1 VAQFPPAV
9 RRGRL
14 LPGPVRLGLVP
25 CRHSGAGSGYALV
38 HHPDRKALFFPIGI
52 TYLNDYPCPDPNFQ
66 PPPGQT
72 LEEFLTEGAAAII
85 DLVTE
90 LEVIVDGQHL
100 NDLFSYRAISR
111 LFTFTSRSIPCS
123 FDSCVTGTEQY
134 GVTDGYWILLRP
146 LPPGPHTIFL
156 HAVIDFGGGNT
167 F

>member
-1 VAQFPPAV
+1 MGRAVVALGLLVPSGPVSTLAV

-25 CRHSGAGSGYALV
+25 CRHSGQGPVTRSCTIPTG
-38 HHPDRKALFFPIGI
+38 KALFFPIGI

-90 LEVIVDGQHL
+90 LEVIVDGQH
-100 NDLFSYRAISR
+100 
-111 LFTFTSRSIPCS
+111 
-123 FDSCVTGTEQY
+123 
-134 GVTDGYWILLRP
+134 
-146 LPPGPHTIFL
+146 
-156 HAVIDFGGGNT
+156 
-167 F
+167 